1 MNRVIAID
9 IDEVL
14 VPFLPALSRF
24 YTHQTNIKVKIP
36 HRHPYH
42 YASLF
47 NITEDEASGLV
58 KDFYETSFHANLR
71 PIRGSREMVKKLSEN
86 NTLIA
91 VTGRQTYA
99 RVPTENLIQNHF
111 RDSFTDIIYCD
122 HFTPNSRSKGE
133 VCKQICADLLIDDS
147 YKNCM
152 ECLELSIPA
161 VNFVGRPIYGWCEPS
176 DISVD
181 GWGNEIFNDYI

>member
-24 YTHQTNIKVKIP
+24 YTHQTNIKVRP
-36 HRHPYH
+36 QARHSYH

-47 NITEDEASGLV
+47 NITEGEASDLV
-58 KDFYETSFHANLR
+58 KEFYDTSFHANLR
-71 PIRGSREMVKKLSEN
+71 AIRGSKEMVKKLSEK

-99 RVPTENLIQNHF
+99 REPTEELLKNNF

-161 VNFVGRPIYGWCEPS
+161 VNFVGRPMYPWCEPS
-176 DISVD
+176 DISVY
-181 GWGNEIFNDYI
+181 GWDDEFFNDYI